1 VEGLAVVDASSDAIK
16 PTLLDYLFTP
26 VFLLCLGSILC
37 LFHVLQVLARP
48 FSVRWQEHMYDWL
61 CGALLLNLKWV
72 ARARFDV
79 QVPESL
85 PTHAPLVFVSNHQS
99 MFDIPLEG
107 WYFRAYRPRYVAKRE
122 LGRGVPAISFA
133 LRTLGHVLI
142 DRDDPRQS
150 ITAIKEYAKA
160 LRESGR
166 SAAIFPEGTR
176 SKDGVMGSI
185 KGAGLQ
191 AVLKELPDA
200 TIVPIALDGTWKIE
214 RYGLRIVPRK
224 VRLTMHALPL
234 IDAASL
240 PRKELA
246 EHVDQVIRE
255 ELERIRATE

>member
-1 VEGLAVVDASSDAIK
+1 VIAESSDASR

-48 FSVRWQEHMYDWL
+48 FSVRLQEHMYDWL

-72 ARARFDV
+72 AGARFDV
-79 QVPESL
+79 QVPDSL
-85 PTHAPLVFVSNHQS
+85 PTPSPLVFVSNHQS

-107 WYFRAYRPRYVAKRE
+107 WFFRKYRPRFVAKKE

-142 DRDDPRQS
+142 DRNDPRQS
-150 ITAIKEYAKA
+150 ITAIKDYAQA
-160 LRESGR
+160 LRISGR
-166 SAAIFPEGTR
+166 SAAIYPEGTR
-176 SKDGVMGSI
+176 SKDGVMASV

-191 AVLKELPDA
+191 AVLKEIPDA
-200 TIVPIALDGTWKIE
+200 TIVPITLDGTWKIE
-214 RYGLRIVPRK
+214 RYGLRIVPRN

-234 IDAASL
+234 IEAASL

-246 EHVDQVIRE
+246 ERVDQVIRD
-255 ELERIRATE
+255 ELERIRSA